1 MSLYKALID
10 FRDNDNDPMWISQED
25 IEDII
30 KVKTLIKVN
39 RGKSLLELNFS
50 HEEYVKMFIEDE
62 NDYSNNDLLIS
73 ITLNNRDY
81 YGDYVFIDPYYHGEE
96 EMKQG
101 YIFGHFSEDNL
112 KKLESILKIS
122 KPKLSIYRE
131 EDKDEIGVFL
141 LDNFNSEASEICS
154 DYSSEFD
161 SALVAGLKDYVINK
175 FCNVLTSFGIIERTC
190 AGSYYT
196 TVNNLIKV
204 WDNSNSDKDGTI
216 IEMLK
221 DLIKQNN
228 LQLDE
233 DLYEDYYNYYDDK
246 YFDQVSFN
254 RNVERNLDKIYEN
267 LEEQIESGE
276 FRENME
282 IINFLDEKGYRFD
295 KFYEF
300 PKEKTFGKKD
310 LSRFKFN
317 DVSDGKVKI
326 IFVKKTGTTRGF
338 SLNFDQLKNFLF
350 HPELFD

>member
-10 FRDNDNDPMWISQED
+10 FRDNDNGPMWISQED
-25 IEDII
+25 TEDII

-39 RGKSLLELNFS
+39 RGKSLLGLNFS
-50 HEEYVKMFIEDE
+50 LEEYMKMFIEDE
-62 NDYSNNDLLIS
+62 NDYSNNDMLIS
-73 ITLNNRDY
+73 IAINGGY
-81 YGDYVFIDPYYHGEE
+81 YSDYVFIDPHYHGEE
-96 EMKQG
+96 EMKEG
-101 YIFGHFSEDNL
+101 YIFRYFSEDNL
-112 KKLESILKIS
+112 KKLESILKIA
-122 KPKLSIYRE
+122 KPKFSIYI
-131 EDKDEIGVFL
+131 EDDKYEIGKFL
-141 LDNFNSEASEICS
+141 LDNFNSEASDICS

-161 SALVAGLKDYVINK
+161 SALIGGLKDYVINK
-175 FCNVLTSFGIIERTC
+175 FCNVLIDFGIIEKTC
-190 AGSYYT
+190 ASSYYT

-246 YFDQVSFN
+246 YFDQVSFD
-254 RNVERNLDKIYEN
+254 RNVERNLDKIYEI
-267 LEEQIESGE
+267 LEDQMESGE
-276 FRENME
+276 FKENME
-282 IINFLDEKGYRFD
+282 IINFIDKQGYRID

-310 LSRFKFN
+310 LNRFKFN
-317 DVSDGKVKI
+317 YVSDGKVKI
-326 IFVKKTGTTRGF
+326 ILVKKKETIGF

>member
-25 IEDII
+25 TEDII

-39 RGKSLLELNFS
+39 RGKSLLELDFS
-50 HEEYVKMFIEDE
+50 LEEYVKMFIEDE
-62 NDYSNNDLLIS
+62 NDYSNNDMLIS
-73 ITLNNRDY
+73 IAINRGY
-81 YGDYVFIDPYYHGEE
+81 YSDYVFIDPYYHGEE
-96 EMKQG
+96 EMKEG
-101 YIFGHFSEDNL
+101 YIFRYFSEDNL
-112 KKLESILKIS
+112 KKLESILKIAR
-122 KPKLSIYRE
+122 PKFSIYRE
-131 EDKDEIGVFL
+131 DDKDEIGKFL
-141 LDNFNSEASEICS
+141 LDNFNSEASDICS

-161 SALVAGLKDYVINK
+161 SALVAGLRDYVINK
-175 FCNVLTSFGIIERTC
+175 FCNVLTSFGIIEKTC
-190 AGSYYT
+190 ASSYYT

-233 DLYEDYYNYYDDK
+233 DLYEDYYQYYDDK
-246 YFDQVSFN
+246 YFDQVSFD
-254 RNVERNLDKIYEN
+254 RNVERNLDKIYEI
-267 LEEQIESGE
+267 LEDQMESGE
-276 FRENME
+276 FKENME
-282 IINFLDEKGYRFD
+282 IINFIDKQGYRID

-310 LSRFKFN
+310 LNRFIFN

-326 IFVKKTGTTRGF
+326 ILVKKKETITL
-338 SLNFDQLKNFLF
+338 SLNLDQLKNFLF